1 MGQSG
6 AGGRTDRRRHSDRW
20 EGDQTKKN
28 RRPDRPNRVREGTSG
43 GGGGG
48 ACIGEEKK
56 RLILGIERRQL
67 GGTGAGEGALSE
79 SAPNWRGTALQY
91 PSNAQ
96 KLKPKKNKHSDR
108 GPKKLCGE
116 GLVGEI
122 RFFSKKNSRLV
133 AD

>member
-1 MGQSG
+1 MTKCKTKTFEQVCRGANREEMESG
-6 AGGRTDRRRHSDRW
+6 PSKTVA
-20 EGDQTKKN
+20 QT
-28 RRPDRPNRVREGTSG
+28 RFCWVRPDCLHWER
-43 GGGGG
+43 
-48 ACIGEEKK
+48 KK
-56 RLILGIERRQL
+56 REILGIERRQL

-91 PSNAQ
+91 PHNAK
-96 KLKPKKNKHSDR
+96 KLKPKKNKHSDK
-108 GPKKLCGE
+108 GTKKCCGE